1 MSLASLPLVD
11 AQMLSAHLFRGLLH
25 EARPL
30 QLRNR
35 LSLKLQ
41 EEQEASTFQTKT
53 NFKVTPRPVYG
64 FLRRVQVQR
73 AKMCPK
79 KHPLWRLNDS

>member
-11 AQMLSAHLFRGLLH
+11 APKLSAHLCRGILH

-30 QLRNR
+30 QERNR

-41 EEQEASTFQTKT
+41 EKQEASTFQIKAS
-53 NFKVTPRPVYG
+53 FKVTPRPAYG
-64 FLRRVQVQR
+64 LLR
-73 AKMCPK
+73 
-79 KHPLWRLNDS
+79 